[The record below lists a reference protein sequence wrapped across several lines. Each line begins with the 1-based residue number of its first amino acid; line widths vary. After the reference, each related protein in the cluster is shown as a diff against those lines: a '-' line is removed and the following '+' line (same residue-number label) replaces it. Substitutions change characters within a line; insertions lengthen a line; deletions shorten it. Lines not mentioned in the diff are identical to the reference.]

1 MSQWDKLLNSILE
14 LSNDIRFD
22 ELKKVLEYYG
32 YTISNPRKGS
42 SHFTFRKPGA
52 NPITIPKHVPIKRI
66 YVKLVK
72 EVIEREM
79 ENEKDN

>member
-1 MSQWDKLLNSILE
+1 MSQWDKLIDSILA

-22 ELKKVLEYYG
+22 ELRKVLENYG
-32 YTISNPRKGS
+32 YTMNNPRKGS

-52 NPITIPKHVPIKRI
+52 NPITIPKNQPIKKI

-72 EVIEREM
+72 EIVEREL

>member
-1 MSQWDKLLNSILE
+1 MSQWDKLLNNILA
-14 LSNDIRFD
+14 LSNELRFD
-22 ELKKVLEYYG
+22 ELRKVLEYYG
-32 YTISNPRKGS
+32 YTMNNPRKGS

-52 NPITIPKHVPIKRI
+52 NPITIPKNQPIKKI

-72 EVIEREM
+72 EIVEREL

>member
-1 MSQWDKLLNSILE
+1 MSQWDKLLNNILA
-14 LSNDIRFD
+14 LSNELRFD
-22 ELKKVLEYYG
+22 ELRKVLEYYG
-32 YTISNPRKGS
+32 YTMNSPRRGS

-52 NPITIPKHVPIKRI
+52 NPITIPKNHPIKKI

-72 EVIEREM
+72 EIVEREL

>member
-42 SHFTFRKPGA
+42 SHFTFRKHGA
-52 NPITIPKHVPIKRI
+52 NPITIPKHTPIKRI

-72 EVIEREM
+72 EVVEREL

>member
-1 MSQWDKLLNSILE
+1 MSQWDKLINSILE

-32 YTISNPRKGS
+32 YTMNNPRKGS
-42 SHFTFRKPGA
+42 SHFTFRKQGA
-52 NPITIPKHVPIKRI
+52 NPITIPKNQPVKKT

-72 EVIEREM
+72 EIVEGEL
-79 ENEKDN
+79 ENEKNN

>member
-1 MSQWDKLLNSILE
+1 MSQWDKLINSILA

-22 ELKKVLEYYG
+22 ELRKVLENYG
-32 YTISNPRKGS
+32 YTMNNPRKGS

-52 NPITIPKHVPIKRI
+52 NPITLPKNQLIKKI

-72 EVIEREM
+72 EIVEREL

>member
-1 MSQWDKLLNSILE
+1 MSQWDKLLNNILV
-14 LSNDIRFD
+14 LSNELRFD
-22 ELKKVLEYYG
+22 ELRKVLEYYG
-32 YTISNPRKGS
+32 YTMNSPRKGS

-52 NPITIPKHVPIKRI
+52 NPITIPKNQPIKKI

-72 EVIEREM
+72 EIVEREL

>member
-1 MSQWDKLLNSILE
+1 MFQWDKLLNRIFE

-32 YTISNPRKGS
+32 YTINNPRKGS

-52 NPITIPKHVPIKRI
+52 NPITIPKHTPIKKI

-72 EVIEREM
+72 EVVEREL

>member
-1 MSQWDKLLNSILE
+1 MSQWDKLINSILA

-22 ELKKVLEYYG
+22 ELRKVLENYG
-32 YTISNPRKGS
+32 YTMNNPRKGS

-52 NPITIPKHVPIKRI
+52 NPITLPKNQPIKKI

-72 EVIEREM
+72 EIVEREL

>member
-1 MSQWDKLLNSILE
+1 MSQWDKLLNNILA
-14 LSNDIRFD
+14 LSNELRFD
-22 ELKKVLEYYG
+22 ELRKVLEYYG
-32 YTISNPRKGS
+32 YTMNSPRKGS

-52 NPITIPKHVPIKRI
+52 NPITIPKNQPIKKI

-72 EVIEREM
+72 EIVEREL

>member
-1 MSQWDKLLNSILE
+1 MSQWDKLIDSILA

-22 ELKKVLEYYG
+22 ELRKVLESYG
-32 YTISNPRKGS
+32 YTMNNPRKGS

-52 NPITIPKHVPIKRI
+52 NPITIPKNQPIKKI

-72 EVIEREM
+72 EIVEREL
-79 ENEKDN
+79 ENEKDY

>member
-1 MSQWDKLLNSILE
+1 MSQWDKLIKSILE

-22 ELKKVLEYYG
+22 ELKKVLEHYG
-32 YTISNPRKGS
+32 YTINNPRKGS
-42 SHFTFRKPGA
+42 SHFTFRKPGS
-52 NPITIPKHVPIKRI
+52 NPITIPKNQPIKKI

-72 EVIEREM
+72 EIVEREL